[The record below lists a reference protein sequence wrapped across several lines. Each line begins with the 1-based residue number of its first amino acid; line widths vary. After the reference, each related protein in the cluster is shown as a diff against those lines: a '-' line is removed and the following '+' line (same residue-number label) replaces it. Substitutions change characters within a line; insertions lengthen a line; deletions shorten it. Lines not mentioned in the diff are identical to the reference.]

1 MKLKIIL
8 LLRLKKE
15 SWWGKDLVSI
25 LSLLTILIILIL
37 IALSVTTG
45 SLSIPSFATVIR
57 GPVEIAGAS
66 FSFAFSI
73 STGIVK
79 KLLKTTRSKNK
90 KTHNKIV
97 ILAGNKLNSI
107 DSKISE
113 ALINNEIS
121 HEDFMMIID
130 EKKISITEGK
140 H

>member
-8 LLRLKKE
+8 LLRLNKE

-97 ILAGNKLNSI
+97 MLAGNKLNSI